1 MKRSGALGLADHLS
15 THLFT
20 DLLTYL
26 LAGGN
31 VAIDFGADAD
41 FGHDGFMPHI

>member
-1 MKRSGALGLADHLS
+1 M
-15 THLFT
+15 
-20 DLLTYL
+20 TYL

-31 VAIDFGADAD
+31 VAVDFGADAD